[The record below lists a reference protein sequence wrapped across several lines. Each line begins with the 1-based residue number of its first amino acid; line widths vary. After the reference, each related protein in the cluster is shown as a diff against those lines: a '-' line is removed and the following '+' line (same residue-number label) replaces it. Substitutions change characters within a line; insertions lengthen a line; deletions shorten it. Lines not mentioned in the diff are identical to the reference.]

1 MKGCKKK
8 KEKKRKEK
16 KARKENQKKKNQK
29 RKPPPKKKLN
39 MRVRSQYRNSFS
51 FTGDMNSPW
60 LVKYTW
66 CDAVVLFI

>member
-8 KEKKRKEK
+8 KEKKKRKESQK
-16 KARKENQKKKNQK
+16 RKPKKKNQK
-29 RKPPPKKKLN
+29 RKPQKKKLN

>member
-8 KEKKRKEK
+8 KRKKEKKRKPEK
-16 KARKENQKKKNQK
+16 KTKKK
-29 RKPPPKKKLN
+29 KPKKKTPKKKLN
-39 MRVRSQYRNSFS
+39 MRVRSQYRNTFS

>member
-16 KARKENQKKKNQK
+16 KARKENQKKK
-29 RKPPPKKKLN
+29 KPKKKTPQKKKLN

-60 LVKYTW
+60 
-66 CDAVVLFI
+66 

>member
-8 KEKKRKEK
+8 KKKRKEK
-16 KARKENQKKKNQK
+16 KARKENQKEKKTKKENPK
-29 RKPPPKKKLN
+29 KKKLN

-60 LVKYTW
+60 LVKNTW

>member
-8 KEKKRKEK
+8 KKKGKEK
-16 KARKENQKKKNQK
+16 KARKENQKEKKTKKEN
-29 RKPPPKKKLN
+29 PPQKKLN

-60 LVKYTW
+60 LVKNTW

>member
-8 KEKKRKEK
+8 KTKKEKKRKPEK
-16 KARKENQKKKNQK
+16 KTKKKKKK
-29 RKPPPKKKLN
+29 RKPQKKKLN

>member
-1 MKGCKKK
+1 
-8 KEKKRKEK
+8 
-16 KARKENQKKKNQK
+16 
-29 RKPPPKKKLN
+29 

-60 LVKYTW
+60 LVKNTW

>member
-8 KEKKRKEK
+8 KKKKRKEK
-16 KARKENQKKKNQK
+16 KARKENQKKKTKKEN
-29 RKPPPKKKLN
+29 PPKKKLN

>member
-8 KEKKRKEK
+8 KRKKEKKRKPEK
-16 KARKENQKKKNQK
+16 KTKKK
-29 RKPPPKKKLN
+29 KPKKKTPKKKLN

>member
-16 KARKENQKKKNQK
+16 KARKENQKKK
-29 RKPPPKKKLN
+29 KPKKKTPKKKKLN

>member
-1 MKGCKKK
+1 
-8 KEKKRKEK
+8 
-16 KARKENQKKKNQK
+16 
-29 RKPPPKKKLN
+29 